1 MFVPLDYGNEH
12 TYEIADKSMDQID
25 TVLESIYKKGA
36 EMPRSSEG
44 VPDDLDVTDDFHY
57 ALYKKGPVRIP
68 TDKY

>member
-1 MFVPLDYGNEH
+1 
-12 TYEIADKSMDQID
+12 MDQID
-25 TVLESIYKKGA
+25 NVLETIYKKGA
-36 EMPRSSEG
+36 EMPRSGEG